1 MIDAEG
7 FRPNVGIVLM
17 NPKGQVL
24 WARRIGGQDA
34 WQFPQGGIKSDET
47 PEQALYRELKE
58 EVGFG
63 AKHFVELKKVSMAPS
78 YFNATMHILY
88 AEDLYPET
96 LPGDEPEPLVV
107 VKWPISDWQS
117 LLQQEDFTEARSVAA
132 LLLLTKYLESGAG
145 NE

>member
-1 MIDAEG
+1 
-7 FRPNVGIVLM
+7 
-17 NPKGQVL
+17 
-24 WARRIGGQDA
+24 
-34 WQFPQGGIKSDET
+34 
-47 PEQALYRELKE
+47 
-58 EVGFG
+58 
-63 AKHFVELKKVSMAPS
+63 
-78 YFNATMHILY
+78 MHILY